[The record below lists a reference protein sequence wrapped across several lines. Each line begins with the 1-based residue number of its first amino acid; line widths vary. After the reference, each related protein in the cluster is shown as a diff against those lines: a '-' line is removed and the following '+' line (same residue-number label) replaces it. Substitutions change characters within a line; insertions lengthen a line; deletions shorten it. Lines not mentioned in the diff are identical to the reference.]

1 VQESAA
7 KIAVGASREGDD
19 MGLLR
24 YRTAS
29 GELKFWSFKEI
40 VQGKSINR
48 VTQPVFVIF
57 PIALYSGALVLDLL
71 SRVGLSGA
79 PLAAT
84 YAVLGA
90 VVGAALSILTGLV
103 DRSVMRPGSKIRGMA
118 TRHMYI
124 QLTATAIFIANLAVR
139 WSDRKV
145 SEASILW
152 IVLDVLGVAT
162 VIAGGDVGATMVF
175 KMGHRV
181 QAPGGEAPSDKPAR
195 ADLRPGSTTST

>member
-1 VQESAA
+1 MQQSAA
-7 KIAVGASREGDD
+7 VLRVRAVRGRA
-19 MGLLR
+19 MGVLR
-24 YRTAS
+24 YRTAA
-29 GELKFWSFKEI
+29 GELKFWTLKEI

-48 VTQPVFVIF
+48 VTHPAFVIF

-71 SRVGLSGA
+71 SRLNLSGA

-90 VVGAALSILTGLV
+90 VIGALLSILTGLV
-103 DRSVMRPGSKIRGMA
+103 DRSLMRPGSRIRAMA
-118 TRHMYI
+118 TRHMVI

-139 WSDRKV
+139 WSDRRMDK
-145 SEASILW
+145 ASVLW
-152 IVLDVLGVAT
+152 IVLDVIGVAT

-181 QAPGGEAPSDKPAR
+181 QSPGGEGAPSKAQAAELSPGPT
-195 ADLRPGSTTST
+195 RPS

>member
-1 VQESAA
+1 MS
-7 KIAVGASREGDD
+7 
-19 MGLLR
+19 LLR

-48 VTQPVFVIF
+48 VTHPVFVIF

-71 SRVGLSGA
+71 SRVGLTGA

-90 VVGAALSILTGLV
+90 IVGAAVSILTGLV
-103 DRSVMRPGSKIRGMA
+103 DRSTMRPGSKIRGMA

-124 QLTATAIFIANLAVR
+124 QLTATAIFVANLAVR
-139 WSDRKV
+139 WSDRNVAK
-145 SEASILW
+145 ASILW

-162 VIAGGDVGATMVF
+162 VIAGGDVGAAMVF

-181 QAPGGEAPSDKPAR
+181 EAPGGEAAPSDQAER
-195 ADLRPGSTTST
+195 ADLRPGSTTTT

>member
-1 VQESAA
+1 
-7 KIAVGASREGDD
+7 
-19 MGLLR
+19 MGLVR

-29 GELKFWSFKEI
+29 GDLRFWTLKEI

-48 VTQPVFVIF
+48 VTHPVFVIF

-79 PLAAT
+79 PLAGT

-90 VVGAALSILTGLV
+90 VIGAAVSILTGLV
-103 DRSVMRPGSKIRGMA
+103 DRSMMRPGSKIRGIA

-124 QLTATAIFIANLAVR
+124 QFAATAIFIANLAVR
-139 WSDRKV
+139 WSDRHV

-162 VIAGGDVGATMVF
+162 VIAGGDVGASMVF
-175 KMGHRV
+175 KMGYRV
-181 QAPGGEAPSDKPAR
+181 QDPGGKTAPAVEGDPAEITQ
-195 ADLRPGSTTST
+195 GSAPT